1 MTYRCIELSIDRWV
15 ATLTLNRPEKMN
27 ALDDEILLEMQDAL
41 DRLEHCSMPEF
52 AALIDSLR
60 TLYRGPLLPGVEL
73 AVVAAR
79 RLALQR
85 RVQRGLQ
92 AAGQRLGSLGHAD
105 AAAMASAACESLPD
119 L

>member
-1 MTYRCIELSIDRWV
+1 MSRSERLLALLQHLRRHRHPVSG
-15 ATLTLNRPEKMN
+15 ATL
-27 ALDDEILLEMQDAL
+27 
-41 DRLEHCSMPEF
+41 
-52 AALIDSLR
+52 AADLGISLR